1 MRTIIEEYGAI
12 IIASLSAILAFSI
25 LAAVQ
30 SQYQEYIEIVFWGL
44 LSG

>member
-12 IIASLSAILAFSI
+12 LIACLSVVFAFSI

-30 SQYQEYIEIVFWGL
+30 SQYQEYVQMFFVGL
-44 LSG
+44 LSK